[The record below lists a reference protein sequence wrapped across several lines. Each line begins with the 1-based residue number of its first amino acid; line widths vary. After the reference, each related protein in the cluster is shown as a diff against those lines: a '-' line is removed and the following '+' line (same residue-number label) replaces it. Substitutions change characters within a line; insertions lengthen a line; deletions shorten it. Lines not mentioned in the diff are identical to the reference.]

1 MRPVRLAT
9 ALATILVVA
18 ACTTSAPGWTVAP
31 VPSATPLVA
40 PSGSAAAS
48 AAPSGAAPSGSA
60 AAPSGSAATSAA
72 PSGGT
77 GGTTL
82 KLAAAQVAFDQ
93 QTLAAPADAP
103 FQIEFSNND
112 ASVPHDVTITDSS
125 GARVFHGETFPGVAT
140 KTYEVPAIPAGQY
153 TFFCSVHA
161 NMTGTLTAG

>member
-1 MRPVRLAT
+1 MRPVRFAT

-18 ACTTSAPGWTVAP
+18 ACTTSAPGWPVAP
-31 VPSATPLVA
+31 VPSATPLPSVA
-40 PSGSAAAS
+40 PSGSATAS

-60 AAPSGSAATSAA
+60 AASAA
-72 PSGGT
+72 PTDAT

-82 KLAAAQVAFDQ
+82 KLGAAQVAFDQ
-93 QTLAAPADAP
+93 QTLAAPANAP

-112 ASVPHDVTITDSS
+112 PSVPHDVTINDSA

-140 KTYEVPAIPAGQY
+140 RTYEVPALPAGQY